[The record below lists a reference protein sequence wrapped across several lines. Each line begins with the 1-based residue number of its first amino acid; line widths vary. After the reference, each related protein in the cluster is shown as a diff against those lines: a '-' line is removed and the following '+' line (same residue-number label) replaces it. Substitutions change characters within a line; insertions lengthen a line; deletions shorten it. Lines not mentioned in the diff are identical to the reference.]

1 MGLSNGP
8 ATGSSVRYLVHTAVQ
23 STLDLV
29 YPPDCPVCEAALNR
43 DTNQPTRFVCASC
56 SENIER
62 FEPPWCEAC
71 GLPVPEGIDLCAR
84 CGQMSLPFAKA
95 RAVGPYGDPL
105 ARLIQLYKFH
115 GERALAADLGQLLA
129 ERVLDE
135 AMDSEVDAIT
145 YVPMTRRARRERGFN
160 HVERL
165 ARELST
171 HINRPVVPALEKTR
185 ETRPQVELPERERLG
200 NLRGALASTQPLAW
214 DGMLLVDDVFTT
226 GATIR
231 ECSQTLVDAGVERVL
246 VATLARTAEEA

>member
-1 MGLSNGP
+1 MAELTGP
-8 ATGSSVRYLVHTAVQ
+8 ALGTRVRHLAQTAAQ
-23 STLDLV
+23 LTLDLV
-29 YPPDCPVCEAALNR
+29 YPPDCPVCEAPLDR
-43 DTNQPTRFVCASC
+43 DADRSVRFVCAHC
-56 SENIER
+56 LRTVER

-71 GLPVPEGIDLCAR
+71 GIPLPGGVDLCAR
-84 CGQMSLPFAKA
+84 CGHAALPFAKA
-95 RAVGPYGDPL
+95 RAVGPYDGPL

-115 GERALAADLGQLLA
+115 GERALAADLGRLLA
-129 ERVLDE
+129 ERVRDE
-135 AMDSEVDAIT
+135 AMAEEVDAIA

-165 ARELST
+165 ARQLGT

-185 ETRPQVELPERERLG
+185 ETRPQVELPERARLD
-200 NLRGALASTQPLAW
+200 NLRGAFAPTQSLHS

-231 ECSQTLVDAGVERVL
+231 ECSQTLVDSGVERVL

>member
-1 MGLSNGP
+1 MG
-8 ATGSSVRYLVHTAVQ
+8 TRVRHLVQTAAQ

-43 DTNQPTRFVCASC
+43 DTNQSARFVCANC
-56 SENIER
+56 RGNIER

-84 CGQMSLPFAKA
+84 CGQMPLPIAKA
-95 RAVGPYGDPL
+95 RAVGPYDGPL

-115 GERALAADLGQLLA
+115 GERALAADLGRLLA

-135 AMDSEVDAIT
+135 AMDTEVDAIT

-165 ARELST
+165 ARQLGT

-185 ETRPQVELPERERLG
+185 ETRPQVELPERERLD
-200 NLRGALASTQPLAW
+200 NLRGALAPTQPLPW
-214 DGMLLVDDVFTT
+214 EGMLLVDDVFTT
-226 GATIR
+226 GSTIR